1 MLRASG
7 TDQSR
12 RMESSS
18 RCVFNKQKEFHHLIM
33 WKILI
38 KGFYICLKSL
48 ESIREMYIE
57 NQANKQKN
65 HVNISSRKKNNKKTI
80 TKNVI
85 AIFLLG

>member
-1 MLRASG
+1 
-7 TDQSR
+7 
-12 RMESSS
+12 
-18 RCVFNKQKEFHHLIM
+18 M

>member
-38 KGFYICLKSL
+38 KGFYTCLKSL

>member
-1 MLRASG
+1 
-7 TDQSR
+7 
-12 RMESSS
+12 
-18 RCVFNKQKEFHHLIM
+18 M

-38 KGFYICLKSL
+38 KGFYTCLKSL